1 MCVFFFRQKTSYE
14 MRISDWS
21 SDVCSSDLP
30 FADNAGR
37 FSAPRR
43 RHIGKI
49 GPGEEAQ
56 RRIGLKPGYQ
66 PAYCPDAWEQTPTAI
81 ELDGIDPPRRRISCI
96 LPIQQCQG
104 DVVTIAP
111 FSRRVQQCRHD
122 SLSAATGKRI
132 DDEERLFLQCG
143 HLFGEPG
150 AYTILMTHDLGRWG
164 HEGAIDFGR
173 AFRGGRKGVV

>member
-1 MCVFFFRQKTSYE
+1 MLCGMYTVVSLLFFFFKQKTAYDV
-14 MRISDWS
+14 RISDWS
-21 SDVCSSDLP
+21 SDVCSSDLRDRKVLLKILRHAFGHSNDMLRPGIGRPHQHLSQHRTGTFVQMGRGVDP

-81 ELDGIDPPRRRISCI
+81 ELDGIDPPRRRISCKI
-96 LPIQQCQG
+96 
-104 DVVTIAP
+104 
-111 FSRRVQQCRHD
+111 
-122 SLSAATGKRI
+122 
-132 DDEERLFLQCG
+132 
-143 HLFGEPG
+143 
-150 AYTILMTHDLGRWG
+150 
-164 HEGAIDFGR
+164 GR
-173 AFRGGRKGVV
+173 AHV